1 MFMFITLAVIIWL
14 LIPAGVIIYFIFEA
28 FARKR
33 KTGIGLDE
41 TLPTS
46 DLIGME
52 GIVTQKI
59 VLHRLGERAVG
70 QIRIGMIKH
79 RAIAEKEIWP
89 GKEVIV
95 THGEGITVTVEEKRK
110 VLNKE

>member
-1 MFMFITLAVIIWL
+1 MFMFISLAVIIWL

-46 DLIGME
+46 DLTGMV
-52 GIVTQKI
+52 GVVTRNIVPGCVGQNS
-59 VLHRLGERAVG
+59 G
-70 QIRIGMIKH
+70 QIRIGIKKH
-79 RAIAEKEIWP
+79 KAVAEKEIKT

-95 THGEGITVTVEEKRK
+95 IHGEGITVTVEEKRK